1 MQLLIVRI
9 TLEKGHVKCEKCRR
23 FCRSRYRLHHVAVM
37 RDAGEIVGT
46 VRVVQS
52 TNTRES
58 FVFTSKLNK
67 KSGVEFYDSHC
78 SYALLEK
85 AFGL

>member
-1 MQLLIVRI
+1 
-9 TLEKGHVKCEKCRR
+9 
-23 FCRSRYRLHHVAVM
+23 M